1 MEVSTVLEGAMK
13 LLMETIVGPIDE
25 VDTFP
30 NDRMKT
36 ASRSRRLQLIVS
48 LDEVHRDE
56 QQTRQDQLQQHST
69 LADTRSLYG
78 GTSSWA

>member
-1 MEVSTVLEGAMK
+1 
-13 LLMETIVGPIDE
+13 METIIGPIDE

-56 QQTRQDQLQQHST
+56 QRMRQDQL
-69 LADTRSLYG
+69 
-78 GTSSWA
+78 